1 MLFICIWI
9 NPQIIENA
17 RANLS
22 VWHFIGVDIDSGLRY
37 ISSIYFSLKIA
48 KAQLIN
54 LCLRQYEK

>member
-22 VWHFIGVDIDSGLRY
+22 VWHFIGVDIDSGLRK
-37 ISSIYFSLKIA
+37 ISSIYFL
-48 KAQLIN
+48 
-54 LCLRQYEK
+54 